1 MKAFK
6 LGTALTTGLPYLLF
20 FFTPIA
26 PCLIGVGVLL
36 FADVITGIKA
46 AKKRLEPISSS
57 KLSMTV
63 NKIIFYAIAI
73 MLSRMMEIV
82 FIDWLPLARLT
93 AGYVAI
99 VEFKSNM
106 ENIGEITE
114 VDVWNFLKER
124 LTGWAKRIK

>member
-1 MKAFK
+1 M
-6 LGTALTTGLPYLLF
+6 GLPYLAF

-36 FADVITGIKA
+36 FADVLTGIRA
-46 AKKRLEPISSS
+46 AKKRLETISSS

-63 NKIIFYAIAI
+63 NKIVFYALAI
-73 MLSRMMEIV
+73 ILSRLMETV

-93 AGYVAI
+93 AGYIAV
-99 VEFKSNM
+99 VEFKSNI

-114 VDVWNFLKER
+114 VDIWNYLKEK
-124 LTGWAKRIK
+124 LTSWARRV